1 LRKYNVIICGTWFGQ
16 VYLSAFLSGDPHFR
30 LAGILARGSQRSRR
44 YAREFGVPLY
54 THVNDILPGIDVACV
69 VIRSAII
76 GGEGTEI
83 AKSLL
88 KRGIHVIQEHPVHFK
103 NIKACLDL
111 AKKNNVCYH
120 INTHHVHVKPITTF
134 IDYLVKARQKQE
146 IIFIEGTCSFQT
158 IYSLM
163 DIIGRAL
170 GGIRPY
176 GVTKALAWETSLLE
190 EYKNNSSLGV
200 IPFKCVQ
207 GIIKGIPFTLKIQTY
222 YDPDDLDNNI
232 LIMHRLCI
240 GMLNGNLTLVNT
252 HGPVVWS
259 QSFAIPK
266 ENQEEISFQKRS
278 TAFIGQDTAAAVLYS
293 EDPAPSLS
301 STAKTQWPDGV
312 RLALNRLK
320 EHILTNRTPAEQSME
335 YLTDLSSMWSELMR
349 QFGEPQAIS
358 IPQAAPSFPDPLSY
372 RKEIFSTH
380 E

>member
-1 LRKYNVIICGTWFGQ
+1 MRKYKVIICGTWFGQ
-16 VYLSAFLSGDPHFR
+16 VYLSAFLSGNPHFR
-30 LAGILARGSQRSRR
+30 LAGILARGSQRSHR

-54 THVNDILPGIDVACV
+54 TNVNEIPPGIDVACV
-69 VIRSAII
+69 VIRSTIV

-88 KRGIHVIQEHPVHFK
+88 NRGIHVIQEHPVHSK
-103 NIKACLDL
+103 NIKVCLDL
-111 AKKNNVCYH
+111 AKENNVCYH
-120 INTHHVHVKPITTF
+120 INTHHIHVKPITTF

-158 IYSLM
+158 VYSLV
-163 DIIGRAL
+163 DIMGRAL

-176 GVTKALAWETSLLE
+176 GVTKALAWEAALLE

-207 GIIKGIPFTLKIQTY
+207 GIIKGVPFTLKIQPY

-259 QSFAIPK
+259 QSFTIPK
-266 ENQEEISFQKRS
+266 ENQEEISFQKRR
-278 TAFIGQDTAAAVLYS
+278 TAFIGQDTATAVLYS
-293 EDPAPSLS
+293 EDTAPSLPS
-301 STAKTQWPDGV
+301 VAKTQWPDAV
-312 RLALNRLK
+312 RLALNRLR
-320 EHILTNRTPAEQSME
+320 EHMLTNRTPVGQSSE
-335 YLTDLSSMWSELMR
+335 YLIDLSLMWSDLSR
-349 QFGEPQAIS
+349 QLGKPEAIP
-358 IPQAAPSFPDPLSY
+358 IPKAVTPFPGPLSY
-372 RKEIFSTH
+372 RNEIFSAN